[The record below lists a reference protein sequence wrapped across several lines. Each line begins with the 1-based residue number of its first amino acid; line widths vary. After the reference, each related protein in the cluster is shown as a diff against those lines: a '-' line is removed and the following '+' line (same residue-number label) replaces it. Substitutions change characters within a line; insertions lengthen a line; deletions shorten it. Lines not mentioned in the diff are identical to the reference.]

1 MPMDK
6 ISGSNSSKINT
17 LKYWESGLSKTN
29 YVNQAAIKVENING
43 PILLFS
49 GKDDKV
55 WPSSFMADMIEER
68 IKENSFQHSFENI
81 QYINAGHLISSNPE
95 SKSDYRTGTINID
108 GKEYELEYGGTSE
121 GDSEAKKGAK
131 IRVLD
136 FIDNL

>member
-1 MPMDK
+1 MDK

-55 WPSSFMADMIEER
+55 WPSSIMADMIEER
-68 IKENSFQHSFENI
+68 IKENNFQHSFENI

-95 SKSDYRTGTINID
+95 SKSDYRTSRITID
-108 GKEYELEYGGTSE
+108 GKDYELEYGGTSE
-121 GDSEAKKGAK
+121 GDTEAKKDAK

-136 FIDNL
+136 FIENL